1 MERVLYFIILF
12 VASLSATWWVF
23 KKVLK
28 IAKLKNIVDNPD
40 GRKIQRVPVPLL
52 GGVAVFFGMV
62 VAFAVAGLFF
72 DISNMF
78 AMLCV
83 MSIMLYLG
91 MMDDIL
97 GLSPRLRFFVE
108 ILVVLL
114 LIFCNDYSINNL
126 HGLWGVYEMS
136 PWIAVPLT
144 VFACVGIIN
153 AINLIDGVN
162 GLSSGYC
169 IVTCAIFGAAFIA
182 TGDADRASL
191 AILSIGSLIPFFCHN
206 VFGQKS
212 KMFIGDSGTLL
223 MGIIMSSFVIN
234 ALKTGSSIVECM
246 PANFGVVP
254 FTLAVLAIPVF
265 DTLRVMTARLLNGV
279 SPFTPDRNHLHHLL
293 YDLHFSHIGITS
305 IEIFA
310 NLFIVACW
318 YLSYRLGA
326 SIDLQL
332 YVVIALGV
340 LITFAFNKFARIHE
354 RKQTATYHK
363 LTKVGDWTHVGH
375 TQWFLNLRSFLDRN
389 CDVQKEEFFNEK

>member
-1 MERVLYFIILF
+1 M
-12 VASLSATWWVF
+12 
-23 KKVLK
+23 
-28 IAKLKNIVDNPD
+28 
-40 GRKIQRVPVPLL
+40 
-52 GGVAVFFGMV
+52 
-62 VAFAVAGLFF
+62 
-72 DISNMF
+72 
-78 AMLCV
+78 
-83 MSIMLYLG
+83 
-91 MMDDIL
+91 
-97 GLSPRLRFFVE
+97 
-108 ILVVLL
+108 
-114 LIFCNDYSINNL
+114 
-126 HGLWGVYEMS
+126 
-136 PWIAVPLT
+136 
-144 VFACVGIIN
+144 
-153 AINLIDGVN
+153 
-162 GLSSGYC
+162 
-169 IVTCAIFGAAFIA
+169 TCAIFGAAFIA

-234 ALKTGSSIVECM
+234 ALESDSLLVAAV
-246 PANFGVVP
+246 PSDFGVVP

-279 SPFTPDRNHLHHLL
+279 APFTPDRNHLHHLL

-305 IEIFA
+305 VEILA

-340 LITFAFNKFARIHE
+340 LITFAFNKFVRTQE
-354 RKQTATYHK
+354 RKQSAVYHS
-363 LTKVGDWTHVGH
+363 LTKVGDRTHVGH

>member
-1 MERVLYFIILF
+1 MQLTIYFVTLF
-12 VASLSATWWVF
+12 LVSLCATWWIF

-40 GRKIQRVPVPLL
+40 GRKIQSVPVPIL

-62 VAFAVAGLFF
+62 VAFATAGLLF

-114 LIFCNDYSINNL
+114 LIYCNDYSINSL

-136 PWIAVPLT
+136 PWVAVPLT

-162 GLSSGYC
+162 GLCSAYC
-169 IVTCAIFGAAFIA
+169 IVTCAIFGAIFIV
-182 TGDADRASL
+182 TGDYDRASL
-191 AILSIGSLIPFFCHN
+191 AILCIGALIPFFCHN
-206 VFGQKS
+206 VFGTKS
-212 KMFIGDSGTLL
+212 KMFIGDSGTLV

-234 ALKTGSSIVECM
+234 ALKVDSAIASAM
-246 PANFGVVP
+246 PKNFGVVP

-265 DTLRVMTARLLNGV
+265 DTLRVMILRLLRGV
-279 SPFTPDRNHLHHLL
+279 SPFTPDRNHLHHML

-305 IEIFA
+305 TEILA
-310 NLFIVACW
+310 NLFIVGCW

-326 SIDLQL
+326 SIDMQL
-332 YVVIALGV
+332 YVVIFFGV
-340 LITFAFNKFARIHE
+340 MTTFAFNKFARTQE
-354 RKQTATYHK
+354 KKQSAIYHK
-363 LTKVGDWTHVGH
+363 MVKAGEFTHVGH
-375 TQWFLNLRSFLDRN
+375 TKWFLNLRAFLDRN
-389 CDVQKEEFFNEK
+389 SDVESEDVPGKN

>member
-1 MERVLYFIILF
+1 MERILYFITLF
-12 VASLSATWWVF
+12 LASLCATWWVF

-62 VAFAVAGLFF
+62 VAFAAAGLFF

-114 LIFCNDYSINNL
+114 LVFCNDYSINNL

-169 IVTCAIFGAAFIA
+169 IVTCCIFGTVFIA
-182 TGDADRASL
+182 TGDSDRASL
-191 AILSIGSLIPFFCHN
+191 AVLSIGALIPFFCHN
-206 VFGQKS
+206 VFGFKS
-212 KMFIGDSGTLL
+212 KMYIGDSGTLL

-234 ALKTGSSIVECM
+234 ALKTDSAIVATM
-246 PANFGVVP
+246 PSNFGVVP

-265 DTLRVMTARLLNGV
+265 DTLRVMTSRLMKGV
-279 SPFTPDRNHLHHLL
+279 SPFTPDRNHLHHQ
-293 YDLHFSHIGITS
+293 IGR
-305 IEIFA
+305 A
-310 NLFIVACW
+310 
-318 YLSYRLGA
+318 
-326 SIDLQL
+326 
-332 YVVIALGV
+332 
-340 LITFAFNKFARIHE
+340 
-354 RKQTATYHK
+354 
-363 LTKVGDWTHVGH
+363 HV
-375 TQWFLNLRSFLDRN
+375 
-389 CDVQKEEFFNEK
+389 